1 MNSNFTES
9 IILCR
14 NKYCKSG
21 SLEGSCYF
29 LVASGH
35 AFFYF
40 LPLCLSFRYLMKSFN
55 FSSLLTVRNKE
66 CISNVLKS
74 TPTFDVEEKCFLC

>member
-1 MNSNFTES
+1 
-9 IILCR
+9 
-14 NKYCKSG
+14 
-21 SLEGSCYF
+21 
-29 LVASGH
+29 
-35 AFFYF
+35 
-40 LPLCLSFRYLMKSFN
+40 MKSFN